1 MNTTP
6 AQPRSHHPFPTP
18 TQPYNDE
25 AAHRATTLA
34 LGIIGSLAILV
45 LLPPPASIILATAVV
60 IATVVTISEPEDWS
74 PPSRGSVIE
83 RTVYVGERPSF
94 FSYPFFTSRG
104 PVSRNCEPRPVDRF
118 PSRPDFVGEPS
129 RAAREPVGERDRGFN
144 FRDFIPN
151 QTTGTQGGERVPVG
165 RR

>member
-6 AQPRSHHPFPTP
+6 AQPRSHHPFLTP

-25 AAHRATTLA
+25 AAQRATTLA

-60 IATVVTISEPEDWS
+60 IATLVTISESEDLS
-74 PPSRGSVIE
+74 PAPRERVIE
-83 RTVYVGERPSF
+83 RTVYVDKRPSL
-94 FSYPFFTSRG
+94 FSDPFFTPRG
-104 PVSRNCEPRPVDRF
+104 PVSWNCEPRPVDRF

-144 FRDFIPN
+144 FRDLIPN
-151 QTTGTQGGERVPVG
+151 QTTGPQGGERVPVG